1 MGLRLAQ
8 LSQIP
13 YKYYR
18 KNVTFANV
26 MEIENKVAKSG
37 IYTIDLEEFYSH
49 GPRFEIDI
57 KDHLFMGLI
66 LKEKDFRTF
75 VKEHNWEIYK
85 NGYVA
90 LVNSGDAIVPTW
102 AYMLLTH
109 KLSGVAK
116 QVVFGTKE
124 TMETILLIEKLQT
137 ELNPEEYTDT
147 RVVVKG
153 CGKLMLSPAGYVKIT
168 EMLTPFVRSLMFG
181 EPCSTV
187 PIYKKTK

>member
-1 MGLRLAQ
+1 
-8 LSQIP
+8 
-13 YKYYR
+13 
-18 KNVTFANV
+18 

-75 VKEHNWEIYK
+75 VKEYNWETYK
-85 NGYVA
+85 DGFVA
-90 LVNSGDAIVPTW
+90 LVNSSDAIVPTW
-102 AYMLLTH
+102 AYMLIAN
-109 KLSGVAK
+109 KLSGIAK
-116 QVVFGTKE
+116 QVVYGTKE
-124 TMETILLIEKLQT
+124 TMETVLLLEKLQA
-137 ELNPEEYTDT
+137 ELNTDTYTDA

-168 EMLTPFVRSLMFG
+168 EMLTPYVRSLMFG